1 MRDFRR
7 VLLPNLGWAPDSVG
21 AWYSYTVSNQIDA
34 WAGPVLSEYSYGTSL
49 TMEIVAELGGASSLV
64 AAPLVPSLQK
74 EADLGFDVAI
84 QAQWVLVCL
93 QFKVSKKLVRS
104 NAGQAAE
111 LGVPYWRF
119 SAKTGATSNGTSQHN
134 TLCHLQDS
142 LAGAN
147 QGFVYYAAPTF
158 DQYDEFSRLTMAESL
173 VARSAF
179 PTPLLLGHVPL
190 GEPHCYAY
198 KDPDQVRAY
207 STPGPETRTSF
218 GVVLDEIQSGPT
230 GPQRGPEE
238 FLREVVPVLQ
248 NISRLEVEPD
258 LPPHVQVAQH
268 SLGLGVQ
275 ALLVGRNPVP
285 DVPSSGQESD
295 RSQVPPNRTLIDT
308 AGLSE

>member
-1 MRDFRR
+1 M
-7 VLLPNLGWAPDSVG
+7 S
-21 AWYSYTVSNQIDA
+21 SQIDA

-49 TMEIVAELGGASSLV
+49 TMEIVAELGGVSSLV

-74 EADLGFDVAI
+74 EAELGIDVAI

-158 DQYDEFSRLTMAESL
+158 DQYDEFSRLAVGESL

-179 PTPLLLGHVPL
+179 PTPMLLGHVPI
-190 GEPHCYAY
+190 GDPHCYAY
-198 KDPDQVRAY
+198 NDPDHVRVY
-207 STPGPETRTSF
+207 SNPGPETRTSF
-218 GVVLDEIQSGPT
+218 RVILDEVQSGPT
-230 GPQRGPEE
+230 GRRRGPDE

-248 NISRLEVEPD
+248 NVSRLDVDTD
-258 LPPHVQVAQH
+258 LPPHAQVAQH
-268 SLGLGVQ
+268 SLGLGIQ
-275 ALLVGRNPVP
+275 TLLVGRNPIVAAP
-285 DVPSSGQESD
+285 PAGQEPDPS
-295 RSQVPPNRTLIDT
+295 RAPQGRTPTDED
-308 AGLSE
+308 GLSQ

>member
-1 MRDFRR
+1 M
-7 VLLPNLGWAPDSVG
+7 S
-21 AWYSYTVSNQIDA
+21 SQIDA

-74 EADLGFDVAI
+74 EAELGFDVAI

-119 SAKTGATSNGTSQHN
+119 SAKTGATSNGMSQHN
-134 TLCHLQDS
+134 TLCHLQNA

-158 DQYDEFSRLTMAESL
+158 DQYDEFSRLTVAESL

-179 PTPLLLGHVPL
+179 PTPMLLGYVPL
-190 GEPHCYAY
+190 GDPHCYAY
-198 KDPDQVRAY
+198 KDPDHVRVY
-207 STPGPETRTSF
+207 SNPGPETRTSF
-218 GVVLDEIQSGPT
+218 GVVLDEVQSGPT
-230 GPQRGPEE
+230 GPQRGPDE
-238 FLREVVPVLQ
+238 FLREVVPVLR
-248 NISRLEVEPD
+248 NVSRLEVDTGLAPN
-258 LPPHVQVAQH
+258 VQVAQH

-275 ALLVGRNPVP
+275 ALLVGRDPVVA
-285 DVPSSGQESD
+285 VPSAGQEPDPSHAPQRGTPAD
-295 RSQVPPNRTLIDT
+295 ADY
-308 AGLSE
+308 LSE